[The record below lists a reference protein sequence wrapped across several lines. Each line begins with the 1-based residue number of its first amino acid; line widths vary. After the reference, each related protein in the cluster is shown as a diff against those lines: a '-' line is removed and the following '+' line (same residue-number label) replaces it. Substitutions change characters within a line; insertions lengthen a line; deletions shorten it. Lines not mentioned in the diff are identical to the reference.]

1 MPDDVRLISDTGQ
14 AVTVAPADAEY
25 YLRQGFRPESGGD
38 IVQAA
43 DKAVLAERQAGRGA
57 LDQVGAA
64 FHGFLSGATF
74 GGSKVLEEGLG
85 FSRDEQKALEQD
97 FAKTN
102 AVSELAGAIVPA
114 LVPGGQGSILKALP
128 AGRAALMGERI
139 AQVGEGASAWRKIG
153 ALAKAG
159 AAEGAV
165 QTGGQYLS
173 SVALG
178 DRDLSAEA
186 FMAEAGKGALLGGAI
201 GGGLGA
207 AEQGFIAARKL
218 IPKSMG
224 GKAELAKAA
233 DNVDAELTK
242 ALDGTERAQ
251 QAARDKLEALRLQRA
266 DLDVAAQAKVAE
278 RRAAEA
284 AQAEQKLAT
293 QRELDAIKLDRA
305 KNPPARAPRT
315 RKSGA
320 AADDLAPVEP
330 LPTGAAPDKPVQV
343 DVVAAPDVPPVTAAP
358 TPAAPQTWRE
368 FQASR
373 MGEYMKTEGGHAGA
387 MKRIGAEW
395 RAYKSGAVADTA
407 ASAASAADE
416 GGDLLA
422 QLAATKSK
430 LDAGEAFGG
439 MAQRR
444 PVVDEIHEA
453 MAELDP
459 EAAAIVNA
467 AKAHEAAAEK
477 IRSRFTIR
485 DRNGTHRVEIPEMAD
500 MTLGRVKQAYTVA
513 NDAEKAAIL
522 ETIDPER
529 AKALTEIV
537 EGRATFDKWYKN
549 KNHWYEDPSYR
560 AQMEPIGP
568 APDDLAVDFADGTS
582 PGFEGATMSAD
593 DFADVDSMNRAAADL
608 AEYEQTMASLVE
620 QLGPAAPADLVET
633 ATKHAAAVDA
643 HADDGIARMAQIA
656 DDMPTAPAAPAAVA
670 ETPAPIVRDVAGEAA
685 QVAAG
690 GDPLKAAS
698 LVSLPG
704 ANALVKAGGKASGKA
719 GLLADLGA
727 ANEALQAVGINT
739 PFNVRDIPVIGPIAS
754 AYLKLRA
761 ALTVAKKA
769 GFRVPL
775 VGDAAVAAGSSRARD
790 RVAESVEKM
799 LAGGARAAGR
809 ANTAAGRMGAVQA
822 LPRAA
827 EALRAR
833 LYDDGQKRPAPKSDV
848 DALRARLAELEAATA
863 NPAGV
868 AATVRA
874 NLRNV
879 KSAGVVDAVAAVA
892 QRKLAYLAKHAPTP
906 PIAAPL
912 SRAQWRPAPA
922 EIDRFARRVRA
933 ANDPI
938 GVLDDVSRG
947 VVTAEAVDT
956 LREVYPRLY
965 EEARSHLL
973 LKAPDVREALPH
985 QLVVRMSA
993 LFDVPLISSMEPET
1007 IAAIQAIGPAMAP
1020 TPSAPAAP
1028 AMTPAPGGAPNVSD
1042 MFMTGAD
1049 RRAR

>member
-25 YLRQGFRPESGGD
+25 YLRQGFRPEGGGD

-43 DKAVLAERQAGRGA
+43 DRAVLAERQAGRGA
-57 LDQVGAA
+57 LDQAGAA
-64 FHGFLSGATF
+64 IHGFMSGATF

-85 FSRDEQKALEQD
+85 FGRDEQKALEQD
-97 FAKTN
+97 FAKTT
-102 AVSELAGAIVPA
+102 AVSEIAGAVLPA

-186 FMAEAGKGALLGGAI
+186 FFAETGKGVLLGGAI

-293 QRELDAIKLDRA
+293 QRELDALKIDRA
-305 KNPPARAPRT
+305 KNPPPRAPRT
-315 RKSGA
+315 RKPNA
-320 AADDLAPVEP
+320 VADDLAPVEP
-330 LPTGAAPDKPVQV
+330 LPTSAAPDKPVQV
-343 DVVAAPDVPPVTAAP
+343 DVVAAPDAAP
-358 TPAAPQTWRE
+358 
-368 FQASR
+368 
-373 MGEYMKTEGGHAGA
+373 
-387 MKRIGAEW
+387 
-395 RAYKSGAVADTA
+395 VA
-407 ASAASAADE
+407 AAD
-416 GGDLLA
+416 GGDDLLS

-453 MAELDP
+453 MAEIDP

-522 ETIDPER
+522 ETIGPER

-568 APDDLAVDFADGTS
+568 APDDLAVDFADGTA
-582 PGFEGATMSAD
+582 PGFDGATMSAD

-608 AEYEQTMASLVE
+608 QEYEQTMASLVE

-670 ETPAPIVRDVAGEAA
+670 EAPAPVVRDVAGEAA
-685 QVAAG
+685 QVASG

-704 ANALVKAGGKASGKA
+704 ANAMVKAGGGKA

-799 LAGGARAAGR
+799 LAGGAKVASR

-879 KSAGVVDAVAAVA
+879 RSAGVVDAVAAVA
-892 QRKLAYLAKHAPTP
+892 QRKLAYLSKHAPTP

-947 VVTAEAVDT
+947 VVTAEAVET

-973 LKAPDVREALPH
+973 MRAPDVREALPH

-1007 IAAIQAIGPAMAP
+1007 IAAIQAIAPLSTPPASG
-1020 TPSAPAAP
+1020 TPAP

-1042 MFMTGAD
+1042 LFMTGAD

>member
-14 AVTVAPADAEY
+14 AVTVDPTDAEY

-64 FHGFLSGATF
+64 FHGFMSGATF

-159 AAEGAV
+159 AAEGAA

-218 IPKSMG
+218 IPKAMG

-293 QRELDAIKLDRA
+293 QRELDALKIDRA
-305 KNPPARAPRT
+305 KNPPPRAPRT
-315 RKSGA
+315 RKPGA

-330 LPTGAAPDKPVQV
+330 LPTSAAPDKPVQV

-407 ASAASAADE
+407 ASATSATAA
-416 GGDLLA
+416 GDDLMA

-485 DRNGTHRVEIPEMAD
+485 DRNGTHRVEIPEMAE

-522 ETIDPER
+522 ETIGPER

-633 ATKHAAAVDA
+633 AAKHAAAVDA

-670 ETPAPIVRDVAGEAA
+670 EAPAPIVRDVAGEAA

-739 PFNVRDIPVIGPIAS
+739 PFNVKDIPVIGPIAS

-799 LAGGARAAGR
+799 LAGGAKAAGR
-809 ANTAAGRMGAVQA
+809 VNTAAGRMGAVQA

-868 AATVRA
+868 AATVRQ

-973 LKAPDVREALPH
+973 MRAPDVREALPH

-1007 IAAIQAIGPAMAP
+1007 IAAIQAIAPLSTPPAGGPAP
-1020 TPSAPAAP
+1020 P

-1042 MFMTGAD
+1042 LFMTGAD

>member
-14 AVTVAPADAEY
+14 AVTVAPTDAEY
-25 YLRQGFRPESGGD
+25 YLRQGFRPEGGGD

-64 FHGFLSGATF
+64 VHGFMSGATF

-85 FSRDEQKALEQD
+85 FGRDEQKALEQD
-97 FAKTN
+97 FAKTT
-102 AVSELAGAIVPA
+102 AISEIAGAIAPA
-114 LVPGGQGSILKALP
+114 LLPGGQGSLLKALP

-159 AAEGAV
+159 AAEGAA

-201 GGGLGA
+201 GGALGA
-207 AEQGFIAARKL
+207 AERGFIAARKL

-305 KNPPARAPRT
+305 KNPPPRAPRT
-315 RKSGA
+315 RKPGA

-330 LPTGAAPDKPVQV
+330 LPTSAAPDKPVQV
-343 DVVAAPDVPPVTAAP
+343 DVVTAPDVPPVA
-358 TPAAPQTWRE
+358 
-368 FQASR
+368 
-373 MGEYMKTEGGHAGA
+373 
-387 MKRIGAEW
+387 
-395 RAYKSGAVADTA
+395 
-407 ASAASAADE
+407 AAD
-416 GGDLLA
+416 GGDDLLA

-430 LDAGEAFGG
+430 LDAGETFGG
-439 MAQRR
+439 MAQRK

-453 MAELDP
+453 MAEIDP

-522 ETIDPER
+522 ETIGPER
-529 AKALTEIV
+529 AKALTEVV

-568 APDDLAVDFADGTS
+568 APDDLAVDFADGTA
-582 PGFEGATMSAD
+582 PGFDGATMSAD

-633 ATKHAAAVDA
+633 AAKHAAAVDA

-656 DDMPTAPAAPAAVA
+656 DDMPTAPAMAAAPAVEA
-670 ETPAPIVRDVAGEAA
+670 PAPIVRDVAGEAA
-685 QVAAG
+685 QVAAS

-704 ANALVKAGGKASGKA
+704 ATAMAKAGGGKA
-719 GLLADLGA
+719 RLLADLGA
-727 ANEALQAVGINT
+727 ANEALQAVGIHT
-739 PFNVRDIPVIGPIAS
+739 PFDVKNIPVIGPIAS

-799 LAGGARAAGR
+799 LAGGAKAAGR
-809 ANTAAGRMGAVQA
+809 ANTAAGRMGAVA
-822 LPRAA
+822 TLPRAA

-848 DALRARLAELEAATA
+848 DALRARLAELDAATA

-874 NLRNV
+874 NLRGV
-879 KSAGVVDAVAAVA
+879 QSAGVVDAVAAVA
-892 QRKLAYLAKHAPTP
+892 QRKLSYLAKHAPTP

-965 EEARSHLL
+965 EEARAHLL

-993 LFDVPLISSMEPET
+993 LFDVPLISSMEPAQ
-1007 IAAIQAIGPAMAP
+1007 IAAIQAISPTMAP
-1020 TPSAPAAP
+1020 APNAPAAP

>member
-25 YLRQGFRPESGGD
+25 YLRQGFRPEGGAD

-64 FHGFLSGATF
+64 FHGFMSGATF
-74 GGSKVLEEGLG
+74 GGSRVLEEGLG

-218 IPKSMG
+218 IPKAMG

-315 RKSGA
+315 RKPGA

-330 LPTGAAPDKPVQV
+330 LPTSAAPDKPVQV
-343 DVVAAPDVPPVTAAP
+343 DVVAAPDVPPVTAAD
-358 TPAAPQTWRE
+358 
-368 FQASR
+368 
-373 MGEYMKTEGGHAGA
+373 GG
-387 MKRIGAEW
+387 
-395 RAYKSGAVADTA
+395 D
-407 ASAASAADE
+407 
-416 GGDLLA
+416 DLLA

-439 MAQRR
+439 MAQRK

-522 ETIDPER
+522 ETIGPER

-582 PGFEGATMSAD
+582 PGFEGATMTAD

-633 ATKHAAAVDA
+633 AAKHAAAVDA

-670 ETPAPIVRDVAGEAA
+670 EAPAPIVRDVAGEAA

-739 PFNVRDIPVIGPIAS
+739 PFNVKDIPVIGPIAS

-790 RVAESVEKM
+790 RVVESVEKM
-799 LAGGARAAGR
+799 LAGGAKAAGR
-809 ANTAAGRMGAVQA
+809 VNTAAGRMGAVQA

-868 AATVRA
+868 AATVRQ

-1007 IAAIQAIGPAMAP
+1007 IAAIQAIAPLP
-1020 TPSAPAAP
+1020 TPSTSGPTSP

>member
-14 AVTVAPADAEY
+14 AVTVAPTDAEY
-25 YLRQGFRPESGGD
+25 YLRQGFRPEGGGD

-64 FHGFLSGATF
+64 VHGFMSGATF

-85 FSRDEQKALEQD
+85 FGRDKQKALEQD
-97 FAKTN
+97 FAKTT
-102 AVSELAGAIVPA
+102 AISEIAGAIAPA
-114 LVPGGQGSILKALP
+114 LLPGGQGSLLKALP

-159 AAEGAV
+159 AAEGAM

-201 GGGLGA
+201 GGALGA
-207 AEQGFIAARKL
+207 AERGFIAARKL

-305 KNPPARAPRT
+305 KNPPPRAPRT
-315 RKSGA
+315 RKPGA

-330 LPTGAAPDKPVQV
+330 LPTSAAPDKPVQV
-343 DVVAAPDVPPVTAAP
+343 DVVTAPDVPPVA
-358 TPAAPQTWRE
+358 
-368 FQASR
+368 
-373 MGEYMKTEGGHAGA
+373 
-387 MKRIGAEW
+387 
-395 RAYKSGAVADTA
+395 
-407 ASAASAADE
+407 AAD
-416 GGDLLA
+416 GGDDLLA

-430 LDAGEAFGG
+430 LDAGETFGG
-439 MAQRR
+439 MAQRK

-453 MAELDP
+453 MAEIDP

-522 ETIDPER
+522 ETIGPER
-529 AKALTEIV
+529 AKALTEVV

-568 APDDLAVDFADGTS
+568 APDDLAVDFADGTA
-582 PGFEGATMSAD
+582 PGFDGATMSAD

-633 ATKHAAAVDA
+633 AAKHAAAVDA

-656 DDMPTAPAAPAAVA
+656 DDMPTAPAVAAAPAVEA
-670 ETPAPIVRDVAGEAA
+670 TAPIVRGEAA
-685 QVAAG
+685 QVAAS

-704 ANALVKAGGKASGKA
+704 ATAMVKAGGGKA
-719 GLLADLGA
+719 RLLADLGA
-727 ANEALQAVGINT
+727 ANEALQAVGIHT
-739 PFNVRDIPVIGPIAS
+739 PFDVKNIPVIGPIAS

-799 LAGGARAAGR
+799 LAGGAKAVGR
-809 ANTAAGRMGAVQA
+809 ANTAAGRMGAVA
-822 LPRAA
+822 TLPRAA

-848 DALRARLAELEAATA
+848 DALRARLAELDAATA

-874 NLRNV
+874 NLRGV
-879 KSAGVVDAVAAVA
+879 QSAGVVDAVAAVA
-892 QRKLAYLAKHAPTP
+892 QRKLSYLAKHAPTP

-965 EEARSHLL
+965 EEARAHLL

-993 LFDVPLISSMEPET
+993 LFDVPLISSMEPAQ
-1007 IAAIQAIGPAMAP
+1007 IAAIQAISPTMAP
-1020 TPSAPAAP
+1020 APNAPAAP

>member
-1 MPDDVRLISDTGQ
+1 MPDVRLISDTGQ

-43 DKAVLAERQAGRGA
+43 DKAVIAERQAGRSA
-57 LDQVGAA
+57 LDQVGAGV
-64 FHGFLSGATF
+64 HGFLSGATF

-159 AAEGAV
+159 AAEGAA

-218 IPKSMG
+218 IPKAMG

-315 RKSGA
+315 RKPGA

-330 LPTGAAPDKPVQV
+330 LPTSAAPDKPVQV
-343 DVVAAPDVPPVTAAP
+343 DVVAAPDVPPVA
-358 TPAAPQTWRE
+358 
-368 FQASR
+368 
-373 MGEYMKTEGGHAGA
+373 
-387 MKRIGAEW
+387 
-395 RAYKSGAVADTA
+395 
-407 ASAASAADE
+407 AAD
-416 GGDLLA
+416 GGDDLLA

-439 MAQRR
+439 MAQRK

-522 ETIDPER
+522 ETIGPER

-633 ATKHAAAVDA
+633 AAKHAAAVDA

-670 ETPAPIVRDVAGEAA
+670 EAPSPIVRDVAGEAA

-739 PFNVRDIPVIGPIAS
+739 PFSVKDIPVIGPIAS

-993 LFDVPLISSMEPET
+993 LFDVPLISSMEPAQ
-1007 IAAIQAIGPAMAP
+1007 IAAIQAIGPAIAP
-1020 TPSAPAAP
+1020 SPNAPAAP

-1042 MFMTGAD
+1042 LFMTGAD

>member
-1 MPDDVRLISDTGQ
+1 MPDVRLISDTGQ

-25 YLRQGFRPESGGD
+25 YLRQGFRPEGGAD

-64 FHGFLSGATF
+64 FHGFMSGATF

-218 IPKSMG
+218 IPKAMG

-315 RKSGA
+315 RKPGA

-330 LPTGAAPDKPVQV
+330 LPTSAAPDKPVQV
-343 DVVAAPDVPPVTAAP
+343 DVVAAPDVPPVTAAD
-358 TPAAPQTWRE
+358 
-368 FQASR
+368 
-373 MGEYMKTEGGHAGA
+373 GG
-387 MKRIGAEW
+387 
-395 RAYKSGAVADTA
+395 D
-407 ASAASAADE
+407 
-416 GGDLLA
+416 DLLA

-439 MAQRR
+439 MAQRK

-522 ETIDPER
+522 ETIGPER

-582 PGFEGATMSAD
+582 PGFEGATMTAD

-633 ATKHAAAVDA
+633 AAKHAAAVDA

-670 ETPAPIVRDVAGEAA
+670 EAPAPIVRDVAGEAA

-739 PFNVRDIPVIGPIAS
+739 PFNVKDIPVIGPIAS

-761 ALTVAKKA
+761 ALTVAKRA

-790 RVAESVEKM
+790 RVVESVEKM
-799 LAGGARAAGR
+799 LAGGAKAAGR
-809 ANTAAGRMGAVQA
+809 VNTAAGRMGAVQA

-868 AATVRA
+868 AATVRQ

-973 LKAPDVREALPH
+973 MRAPDVREALPH

-1007 IAAIQAIGPAMAP
+1007 IAAIQAIAPLP
-1020 TPSAPAAP
+1020 TPSTSGPTSP

>member
-1 MPDDVRLISDTGQ
+1 MPDVRLISDTGQ
-14 AVTVAPADAEY
+14 AVTVDPTDAEY

-64 FHGFLSGATF
+64 FHGFMSGATF

-85 FSRDEQKALEQD
+85 FGRDEQKALEQD

-102 AVSELAGAIVPA
+102 AVSEITGAIVPA

-159 AAEGAV
+159 AAEGAA

-186 FMAEAGKGALLGGAI
+186 FFAETGKGVLLGGAI

-218 IPKSMG
+218 IPKAMG

-293 QRELDAIKLDRA
+293 QRELDALKIDRA
-305 KNPPARAPRT
+305 KNPPPRAPRT
-315 RKSGA
+315 RKPGVV
-320 AADDLAPVEP
+320 ADDLAPVEP
-330 LPTGAAPDKPVQV
+330 LPASAAPDKPVQV

-522 ETIDPER
+522 ETIGPER

-608 AEYEQTMASLVE
+608 QEYEQTMASLVE

-633 ATKHAAAVDA
+633 AAKHAAAVDA

-656 DDMPTAPAAPAAVA
+656 DDMPTAPTVA
-670 ETPAPIVRDVAGEAA
+670 EAPAPIVRDAAGEAA

-704 ANALVKAGGKASGKA
+704 ANSMVKAAGGKA

-739 PFNVRDIPVIGPIAS
+739 PFNVKDIPVIGPIAS

-799 LAGGARAAGR
+799 LAGGAKAAGR

-892 QRKLAYLAKHAPTP
+892 QRKLAYLSKHAPTP

-947 VVTAEAVDT
+947 VVTAEAVET

-973 LKAPDVREALPH
+973 MRAPDVREALPH

-1007 IAAIQAIGPAMAP
+1007 IAAIQAIAPLSTPPASGPTPPAMA
-1020 TPSAPAAP
+1020 
-1028 AMTPAPGGAPNVSD
+1028 PAPGGAPNVSD
-1042 MFMTGAD
+1042 LFMTGAD

>member
-14 AVTVAPADAEY
+14 AVTVDPTDAEY
-25 YLRQGFRPESGGD
+25 YLRQGFRPEGGGD

-43 DKAVLAERQAGRGA
+43 DKAVLAERQANRGA

-64 FHGFLSGATF
+64 FHGFMSGATF

-315 RKSGA
+315 RKPGA

-330 LPTGAAPDKPVQV
+330 LPTSAAPDKPVQV

-485 DRNGTHRVEIPEMAD
+485 DRNGTHRVEIPEMAE

-522 ETIDPER
+522 ETIGPER

-670 ETPAPIVRDVAGEAA
+670 EAPAPIVRDVAGEAA
-685 QVAAG
+685 QVAAS
-690 GDPLKAAS
+690 GDPLKAAA

-704 ANALVKAGGKASGKA
+704 ANGLAGAAKAAGGRA

-739 PFNVRDIPVIGPIAS
+739 PFNVKDIPVIGPIAS

-868 AATVRA
+868 AATVRQ

-965 EEARSHLL
+965 EEARAHLL

-1007 IAAIQAIGPAMAP
+1007 IAAIQAIAPLSTPPAGGP
-1020 TPSAPAAP
+1020 PSS

>member
-14 AVTVAPADAEY
+14 AVTVAPTDAEY
-25 YLRQGFRPESGGD
+25 YLRQGFRPEGGGD

-64 FHGFLSGATF
+64 VHGFMSGATF

-85 FSRDEQKALEQD
+85 FGRDEQKALEQD
-97 FAKTN
+97 FAKTT
-102 AVSELAGAIVPA
+102 AISEIAGAVAPA
-114 LVPGGQGSILKALP
+114 LLPGGQGSLLKALP

-159 AAEGAV
+159 AAEGAA

-207 AEQGFIAARKL
+207 AERGFIAARKL

-305 KNPPARAPRT
+305 KNPPPRAPRT
-315 RKSGA
+315 RKPGA

-330 LPTGAAPDKPVQV
+330 LPTSAAPDKPVQV
-343 DVVAAPDVPPVTAAP
+343 DVVTAPDAP
-358 TPAAPQTWRE
+358 PAA
-368 FQASR
+368 
-373 MGEYMKTEGGHAGA
+373 
-387 MKRIGAEW
+387 
-395 RAYKSGAVADTA
+395 
-407 ASAASAADE
+407 AAD
-416 GGDLLA
+416 GGDDLLA

-430 LDAGEAFGG
+430 LDAGETFGG
-439 MAQRR
+439 MAQRK

-453 MAELDP
+453 MAEIDP

-500 MTLGRVKQAYTVA
+500 MTLGRVKQAYAVA

-522 ETIDPER
+522 ETIGPER

-568 APDDLAVDFADGTS
+568 APDDLAVDFADGTA
-582 PGFEGATMSAD
+582 PGFDGATMSAD

-633 ATKHAAAVDA
+633 AAKHAAAVDA

-656 DDMPTAPAAPAAVA
+656 DDMPTAPAVAATPAV
-670 ETPAPIVRDVAGEAA
+670 EVPAPIVRDVAGEAA

-704 ANALVKAGGKASGKA
+704 ATAMAKAGGGKA

-727 ANEALQAVGINT
+727 ANEALQAVGIHT
-739 PFNVRDIPVIGPIAS
+739 PFDVKNIPVIGPIAS

-761 ALTVAKKA
+761 ALTVARKA

-799 LAGGARAAGR
+799 LASGARAAGR
-809 ANTAAGRMGAVQA
+809 ANTAAGRMGAVA
-822 LPRAA
+822 TLPRAA

-848 DALRARLAELEAATA
+848 DALRARLAELDAATA
-863 NPAGV
+863 NPASV

-874 NLRNV
+874 NLRGV
-879 KSAGVVDAVAAVA
+879 QSAGVVDAVAAVA
-892 QRKLAYLAKHAPTP
+892 QRKLSYLAKHAPTP

-965 EEARSHLL
+965 EEARAHLL

-993 LFDVPLISSMEPET
+993 LFDVPLISSMEPAQ
-1007 IAAIQAIGPAMAP
+1007 IAAIQAIGPTMAP
-1020 TPSAPAAP
+1020 APNAPAAP
-1028 AMTPAPGGAPNVSD
+1028 VMTPAPGGAPNVSD

>member
-14 AVTVAPADAEY
+14 AVTVDPTDAEY
-25 YLRQGFRPESGGD
+25 YLRQGFRPEGGGD

-64 FHGFLSGATF
+64 FHGFMSGATF

-114 LVPGGQGSILKALP
+114 LVPGGQGAILKALP

-159 AAEGAV
+159 AAEGAA

-186 FMAEAGKGALLGGAI
+186 FFAETGKGVLLGGAV

-218 IPKSMG
+218 IPKAMG

-284 AQAEQKLAT
+284 ALAEQKLAT
-293 QRELDAIKLDRA
+293 QKSLDEIRIKKAETPRGRA
-305 KNPPARAPRT
+305 RPEAPAVPNGT
-315 RKSGA
+315 IEPE
-320 AADDLAPVEP
+320 LAPVASAV
-330 LPTGAAPDKPVQV
+330 GDAAP
-343 DVVAAPDVPPVTAAP
+343 ALP
-358 TPAAPQTWRE
+358 TPAAAAEAAPRQTWKE
-368 FQASR
+368 FTAQR
-373 MGEYMKTEGGHAGA
+373 MSEYMRTEGGHAGA
-387 MKRIGAEW
+387 MKRMGAEW
-395 RAYKSGAVADTA
+395 KAYKAGTAVDNA
-407 ASAASAADE
+407 APAAAKPIIEVTDKADE

-439 MAQRR
+439 MAQRK

-522 ETIDPER
+522 ETIGPER

-608 AEYEQTMASLVE
+608 QEYEQTMASLVE

-670 ETPAPIVRDVAGEAA
+670 EAPAPIVRDVAGEAA

-809 ANTAAGRMGAVQA
+809 ANTAAGRMGAVA
-822 LPRAA
+822 TLPRAV

-879 KSAGVVDAVAAVA
+879 RSAGVVDAVAAVA
-892 QRKLAYLAKHAPTP
+892 QRKLAYLARHAPTP

-922 EIDRFARRVRA
+922 EIDRFARRVKA

-973 LKAPDVREALPH
+973 MRAPDVREALPH

-993 LFDVPLISSMEPET
+993 LFDVPLISSMEPEA
-1007 IAAIQAIGPAMAP
+1007 IAAIQAIAPLSTPPASGP
-1020 TPSAPAAP
+1020 TSP

-1042 MFMTGAD
+1042 LFMTGAD

>member
-1 MPDDVRLISDTGQ
+1 MPDVRLISDTGQ
-14 AVTVAPADAEY
+14 AVTVDPTDAEY
-25 YLRQGFRPESGGD
+25 YLRQGFRPEGGGD

-43 DKAVLAERQAGRGA
+43 DKAVLAERQANRGA

-64 FHGFLSGATF
+64 FHGFMSGATF

-102 AVSELAGAIVPA
+102 AVSELTGAIVPA

-159 AAEGAV
+159 AAEGAA

-186 FMAEAGKGALLGGAI
+186 FFAETGKGVLLGGAI

-315 RKSGA
+315 RKPGA

-330 LPTGAAPDKPVQV
+330 LPTSAAPDKPVQV
-343 DVVAAPDVPPVTAAP
+343 DVVAAPDAPTTAATSP
-358 TPAAPQTWRE
+358 TAAPQTWRE

-373 MGEYMKTEGGHAGA
+373 MSEYMKTEGGHAGA

-395 RAYKSGAVADTA
+395 RAYKSGAAADA
-407 ASAASAADE
+407 ATSAASTADE

-439 MAQRR
+439 MAQRK

-453 MAELDP
+453 MAEIDP

-500 MTLGRVKQAYTVA
+500 MTLGRVKQAYAVA

-522 ETIDPER
+522 ETIGPER
-529 AKALTEIV
+529 AKALTEVV

-739 PFNVRDIPVIGPIAS
+739 PFNIRDIPVIGPIAS

-809 ANTAAGRMGAVQA
+809 ANTSAGRMGAVQA

-868 AATVRA
+868 AATVRQ

-947 VVTAEAVDT
+947 VVTAEAVET

-965 EEARSHLL
+965 EEARAHLL
-973 LKAPDVREALPH
+973 MRAPDVREALPH

-993 LFDVPLISSMEPET
+993 LFDVPLISSMEPAQ

-1020 TPSAPAAP
+1020 TPNAPAAP

>member
-14 AVTVAPADAEY
+14 TVTVAPTDAEY
-25 YLRQGFRPESGGD
+25 YLRQGFRPEGGGD

-64 FHGFLSGATF
+64 VHGFMSGATF

-85 FSRDEQKALEQD
+85 FGRDEQKALEQD
-97 FAKTN
+97 FAKTT
-102 AVSELAGAIVPA
+102 AISEIAGAVAPA
-114 LVPGGQGSILKALP
+114 LLPGGQGSLLKALP

-159 AAEGAV
+159 AAEGAM

-218 IPKSMG
+218 VPKSLG

-305 KNPPARAPRT
+305 KNPPPRAPRT
-315 RKSGA
+315 RKPGA

-330 LPTGAAPDKPVQV
+330 LPTSAAPDKPVQV
-343 DVVAAPDVPPVTAAP
+343 DVVTAPDVPPVA
-358 TPAAPQTWRE
+358 
-368 FQASR
+368 
-373 MGEYMKTEGGHAGA
+373 
-387 MKRIGAEW
+387 
-395 RAYKSGAVADTA
+395 
-407 ASAASAADE
+407 AAD
-416 GGDLLA
+416 GGDDLLA

-430 LDAGEAFGG
+430 LDAGETFGG
-439 MAQRR
+439 MAQRK

-453 MAELDP
+453 MAEIDP

-522 ETIDPER
+522 ETIGPER
-529 AKALTEIV
+529 AKALTEVV

-568 APDDLAVDFADGTS
+568 APDDLAVDFADGTA
-582 PGFEGATMSAD
+582 PGFDGATMSAD

-633 ATKHAAAVDA
+633 AAKHAAAVDA

-656 DDMPTAPAAPAAVA
+656 DDMPTAPAVAATPAVEA
-670 ETPAPIVRDVAGEAA
+670 TAPIVRDAAGEAA

-704 ANALVKAGGKASGKA
+704 ATAMAKAGGGKA
-719 GLLADLGA
+719 RLLADLGA
-727 ANEALQAVGINT
+727 ANEALQAVGIHT
-739 PFNVRDIPVIGPIAS
+739 PFDVKNIPVIGPIAS

-799 LAGGARAAGR
+799 LAGGAKAAGR
-809 ANTAAGRMGAVQA
+809 ANTAAGRMGAVA
-822 LPRAA
+822 TLPRAA

-848 DALRARLAELEAATA
+848 DALRARLAELDAATA

-868 AATVRA
+868 AATIRA
-874 NLRNV
+874 NLRGV
-879 KSAGVVDAVAAVA
+879 QSAGVVDAVAAVA
-892 QRKLAYLAKHAPTP
+892 QRKLSYLAKHAPTP

-965 EEARSHLL
+965 EEARAHLL

-993 LFDVPLISSMEPET
+993 LFDVPLISSMEPAQ
-1007 IAAIQAIGPAMAP
+1007 IAAIQAISPTMAP
-1020 TPSAPAAP
+1020 APNAPAAP

>member
-14 AVTVAPADAEY
+14 AVTVAPTDAEY
-25 YLRQGFRPESGGD
+25 YLRQGFRPEGGGD

-64 FHGFLSGATF
+64 VHGFMSGATF

-85 FSRDEQKALEQD
+85 FGRDEQKALEQD
-97 FAKTN
+97 FAKTT
-102 AVSELAGAIVPA
+102 AISEIAGAVAPA
-114 LVPGGQGSILKALP
+114 LLPGGQGSLLKALP

-159 AAEGAV
+159 AAEGAA

-201 GGGLGA
+201 GGALGA
-207 AEQGFIAARKL
+207 AERGFIAARKL

-233 DNVDAELTK
+233 DNVDAELAK

-305 KNPPARAPRT
+305 KNPPPRAPRT
-315 RKSGA
+315 RKPGA

-330 LPTGAAPDKPVQV
+330 LPTSAAPDKPVQV
-343 DVVAAPDVPPVTAAP
+343 DVVTAPDVPPVA
-358 TPAAPQTWRE
+358 
-368 FQASR
+368 
-373 MGEYMKTEGGHAGA
+373 
-387 MKRIGAEW
+387 
-395 RAYKSGAVADTA
+395 
-407 ASAASAADE
+407 AAD
-416 GGDLLA
+416 GGDDLLA

-430 LDAGEAFGG
+430 LDAGETFGG
-439 MAQRR
+439 MAQRK

-453 MAELDP
+453 MAEIDP

-522 ETIDPER
+522 ETIGPER
-529 AKALTEIV
+529 AKALTEVV

-568 APDDLAVDFADGTS
+568 APDDLAVDFADGTA
-582 PGFEGATMSAD
+582 PGFDGATMSAD

-633 ATKHAAAVDA
+633 AAKHAAAVDA

-656 DDMPTAPAAPAAVA
+656 DDMPTAPAMAAAPAVEA
-670 ETPAPIVRDVAGEAA
+670 PAPIVRGEAA
-685 QVAAG
+685 QVAAS

-704 ANALVKAGGKASGKA
+704 ATAMVKAGGGKA

-727 ANEALQAVGINT
+727 ANEALQAVGIHT
-739 PFNVRDIPVIGPIAS
+739 PFDVKNIPVIGPIAS

-799 LAGGARAAGR
+799 LAGGAKAAGR
-809 ANTAAGRMGAVQA
+809 ANTAAGRMGAVA
-822 LPRAA
+822 TLPRAA

-848 DALRARLAELEAATA
+848 DALRARLAELDAATA

-868 AATVRA
+868 AATIRA
-874 NLRNV
+874 NLRGV
-879 KSAGVVDAVAAVA
+879 QSAGVVDAVAAVA
-892 QRKLAYLAKHAPTP
+892 QRKLSYLAKHAPTP

-965 EEARSHLL
+965 EEARAHLL

-993 LFDVPLISSMEPET
+993 LFDVPLISSMEPAQ
-1007 IAAIQAIGPAMAP
+1007 IAAIQAISPTMAP
-1020 TPSAPAAP
+1020 APNAPVAP

-1042 MFMTGAD
+1042 LFMTGAD

>member
-57 LDQVGAA
+57 LDQAGAA
-64 FHGFLSGATF
+64 IHGFMSGATF

-186 FMAEAGKGALLGGAI
+186 FFAETGKGVLLGGAI

-315 RKSGA
+315 RKPGA

-330 LPTGAAPDKPVQV
+330 LPTSAAPDKPVQV

-395 RAYKSGAVADTA
+395 RAYKSGAVADAASPA
-407 ASAASAADE
+407 ASATAA
-416 GGDLLA
+416 GDDLMA

-439 MAQRR
+439 MAQRK

-453 MAELDP
+453 MAEIDP

-500 MTLGRVKQAYTVA
+500 MTLGRVKQAYAVA

-522 ETIDPER
+522 ETIGPER

-633 ATKHAAAVDA
+633 AAKHAAAVDA

-670 ETPAPIVRDVAGEAA
+670 EAPAPIVRDVAGEAA

-727 ANEALQAVGINT
+727 ANEALQAVGIHT

-892 QRKLAYLAKHAPTP
+892 QRKLTYLSKHAPTP

-973 LKAPDVREALPH
+973 MRAPDVREALPH

-1007 IAAIQAIGPAMAP
+1007 IAAIQAITPLS
-1020 TPSAPAAP
+1020 TPSTSGPTSP

>member
-64 FHGFLSGATF
+64 VHGFMSGATF

-85 FSRDEQKALEQD
+85 FGRDEQKALEQD
-97 FAKTN
+97 FAKTT
-102 AVSELAGAIVPA
+102 AISEIAGAIAPA
-114 LVPGGQGSILKALP
+114 LLPGGQGSLLKALP

-159 AAEGAV
+159 AAEGAA

-207 AEQGFIAARKL
+207 AERGFIAARKL

-224 GKAELAKAA
+224 SKAELAKAA

-315 RKSGA
+315 RKPGA

-330 LPTGAAPDKPVQV
+330 LPTSAAPDKPVQV
-343 DVVAAPDVPPVTAAP
+343 DVVAAPDVPPVA
-358 TPAAPQTWRE
+358 
-368 FQASR
+368 
-373 MGEYMKTEGGHAGA
+373 
-387 MKRIGAEW
+387 
-395 RAYKSGAVADTA
+395 
-407 ASAASAADE
+407 AAD
-416 GGDLLA
+416 GGDDLLA

-439 MAQRR
+439 MAQRK

-522 ETIDPER
+522 ETIGPER
-529 AKALTEIV
+529 AKALTEVV

-568 APDDLAVDFADGTS
+568 APDDLAVDFAEGTS

-633 ATKHAAAVDA
+633 AAKHAAAVDA
-643 HADDGIARMAQIA
+643 HADNGIARMAQIA
-656 DDMPTAPAAPAAVA
+656 DDMPTAPAAAAPTPAPAASVVEA
-670 ETPAPIVRDVAGEAA
+670 PAPIVRDVAGEAA

-704 ANALVKAGGKASGKA
+704 APAMVKAASGKA

-790 RVAESVEKM
+790 RVAESVERM

-809 ANTAAGRMGAVQA
+809 ANTAAGRMGAVA
-822 LPRAA
+822 TLPRAA

-848 DALRARLAELEAATA
+848 DALRARLAELDAATA

-874 NLRNV
+874 NLRGV
-879 KSAGVVDAVAAVA
+879 QSAGVVDAVAAVA
-892 QRKLAYLAKHAPTP
+892 QRKLSYLAKHAPTP

-965 EEARSHLL
+965 EEARAHLL

-993 LFDVPLISSMEPET
+993 LFDVPLISSMEPAQ

-1020 TPSAPAAP
+1020 TPNAPAAP